1 MIGRGH
7 TCSSGWSFSGC
18 WRWSW
23 SRSSCNSRGGFAAFY
38 ETYGTSSIL
47 LLVGFELDSD
57 VSIAFLD
64 FEFLLTEPIQIF
76 SWVSDQMKGF
86 VIIKRIWVSY
96 LLVLTPFFVCTE
108 TPSISP
114 LPRLNSSQSKSSCL
128 QVASISYLTWQFTL
142 LVYWSPSWVKKEKA
156 SSAPTEIEVEDL
168 PSGQT
173 YSEWKKINH

>member
-1 MIGRGH
+1 M
-7 TCSSGWSFSGC
+7 
-18 WRWSW
+18 
-23 SRSSCNSRGGFAAFY
+23 
-38 ETYGTSSIL
+38 
-47 LLVGFELDSD
+47 
-57 VSIAFLD
+57 
-64 FEFLLTEPIQIF
+64 
-76 SWVSDQMKGF
+76 
-86 VIIKRIWVSY
+86 SY

-173 YSEWKKINH
+173 YSEWKKINNQILKSIKIILVLLPSATTKAREARRPSRALLECTISSLNRYDDNVGMIIIMKRICGPIYMTVETTHRCGAITWDTGLCTVAIVTLLSY